1 MAYYFEL
8 IPQFDIAKFGSGL
21 GCHKIY
27 RWLKYRN
34 NMVENMP
41 LNDTCIAILRALIRN
56 SY

>member
-8 IPQFDIAKFGSGL
+8 IPQFDIAKFDSGL

-27 RWLKYRN
+27 RWLKYLN

-41 LNDTCIAILRALIRN
+41 LNDTCIAIFRALIRN